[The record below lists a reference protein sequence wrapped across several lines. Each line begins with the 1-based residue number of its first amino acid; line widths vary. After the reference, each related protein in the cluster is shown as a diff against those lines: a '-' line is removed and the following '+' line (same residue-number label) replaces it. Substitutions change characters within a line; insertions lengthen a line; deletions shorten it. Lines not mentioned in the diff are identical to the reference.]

1 MSGTLAMSPTR
12 QAIEYRLTTMAG
24 PVMSKRD
31 RQQTRDAINSQS
43 MKQQRA

>member
-1 MSGTLAMSPTR
+1 MSGRLVVAPTR
-12 QAIEYRLTTMAG
+12 QAIEYRLTTMASA
-24 PVMSKRD
+24 VMSKRD